1 MNTYAI
7 PEYLNGMVEP
17 KYVERV
23 PEKKIAKSENKIVS
37 LYLAPAGNKKRL
49 SEYLLNFSGKNSEL
63 LEIAVQT
70 LSKSLQMP
78 QPC

>member
-23 PEKKIAKSENKIVS
+23 PEKKNTTSEKMVS

-49 SEYLLNFSGKNSEL
+49 PNQS
-63 LEIAVQT
+63 T
-70 LSKSLQMP
+70 
-78 QPC
+78 C